1 MIDVDKLIAA
11 LEPHRGKQC
20 EAYEGEDQGVT
31 IYKDGEYDTFVPTHE
46 EAGPKP
52 IPFLYP

>member
-1 MIDVDKLIAA
+1 MIDVDKLIEK
-11 LEPHRGKQC
+11 LEEHRGKQC

-46 EAGPKP
+46 EEKP
-52 IPFLYP
+52 VSTAWLFP